1 MPESKFPRPA
11 GGIPARG
18 DASAFLSRD
27 FAQPIGSP
35 AEQPPQPPA
44 GAVKREKAR
53 GAREMKIPITY
64 KHRESNFKILK
75 RIAQRLEIPIGD
87 LLDEALETRFPEWRA
102 RIAKLPPEEY

>member
-1 MPESKFPRPA
+1 
-11 GGIPARG
+11 
-18 DASAFLSRD
+18 
-27 FAQPIGSP
+27 
-35 AEQPPQPPA
+35 
-44 GAVKREKAR
+44 
-53 GAREMKIPITY
+53 MKIPITY